1 MPGTG
6 SLRHDRM
13 ADLLSTVN
21 GFFST
26 VLGNPAY
33 VLVMIGGLAL
43 FVLLVVAHR
52 IHKIRSEEIFVHQ
65 AWGANWKGR

>member
-1 MPGTG
+1 MT
-6 SLRHDRM
+6 
-13 ADLLSTVN
+13 DLLSTVN

-26 VLGNPAY
+26 VLGNPVY
-33 VLVMIGGLAL
+33 TFLMVGGLAL
-43 FVLLVVAHR
+43 FMLLVVAHR